1 MKRTRRQTTGS
12 TRDDDRAVSDVLA
25 FILVF
30 GIILSSVALLA
41 TVGFQSMRD
50 YQEGEQLRNA
60 ERAMEALA
68 VNFDS
73 VLRQDG
79 VEKRYGE
86 LSLREGTVSTGSSG
100 TNLTILVDGNE
111 LSGNAGNVTADPID
125 LGEFTYETG
134 DTTIAYEGGGVVRAG
149 ETGSA
154 VVKRPQLT
162 CRPES
167 DTVVISVIAVDAS
180 DRSILSSDGIGVTMT
195 ERQRETQIEDGV
207 TNVSVRLDTTYE
219 RAWNAS
225 LQRSGW
231 ETTGSASGDILATC
245 EDTGSYQVDRVVIT
259 VVEADVNY

>member
-1 MKRTRRQTTGS
+1 MRRTRPQTVGPS
-12 TRDDDRAVSDVLA
+12 RDDDRGVSDVLA
-25 FILVF
+25 FVLVF

-73 VLRQDG
+73 VLRHDG

-86 LSLREGTVSTGSSG
+86 LSLREGTISTGPSG
-100 TNLTILVDGNE
+100 TNLTILID
-111 LSGNAGNVTADPID
+111 GNAGNVSANPID

-134 DTTIAYEGGGVVRAG
+134 ETTIAYEGGGVVRAG

-167 DTVVISVIAVDAS
+167 DTVVISVVAINAS
-180 DRSILSSDGIGVTMT
+180 DQSILSSGGLGVSMT
-195 ERQRETQIEDGV
+195 ERQRETYIEDGD
-207 TNVSVRLDTTYE
+207 VSVRLNTSYE
-219 RAWNAS
+219 RAWNAT
-225 LQRSGW
+225 LERSGW
-231 ETTGSASGDILATC
+231 QTSGSASGDILATC
-245 EDTGSYQVDRVVIT
+245 NNPTDRVVIT
-259 VVEADVNY
+259 VVRADVNY

>member
-100 TNLTILVDGNE
+100 TNLTILVNN
-111 LSGNAGNVTADPID
+111 SSSTVSANPVD

-134 DTTIAYEGGGVVRAG
+134 DTTLAYEGGGVVRAG

-180 DRSILSSDGIGVTMT
+180 DRSILSSGGIGVTMT

-207 TNVSVRLDTTYE
+207 SNVSVRLNTTYE

-231 ETTGSASGDILATC
+231 ETTGTASGDVLATC
-245 EDTGSYQVDRVVIT
+245 DDSSRVVVT

>member
-1 MKRTRRQTTGS
+1 MRRTRPQTTEPS
-12 TRDDDRAVSDVLA
+12 RDDRAVSDVLA

-73 VLRQDG
+73 VLRHDG
-79 VEKRYGE
+79 IEQRYGE
-86 LSLREGTVSTGSSG
+86 LSLRKGTVSTGYSG
-100 TNLTILVDGNE
+100 TNLTIRINDS
-111 LSGNAGNVTADPID
+111 SGTVSTVPVD

-167 DTVVISVIAVDAS
+167 DTAVISLIAINAS
-180 DRSILSSDGIGVTMT
+180 ERAITSSGGLGVTMT
-195 ERQRETQIEDGV
+195 ERQRETQIEDGIS
-207 TNVSVRLDTTYE
+207 NVSIRLNTTYE

-225 LQRSGW
+225 LERSGW
-231 ETTGSASGDILATC
+231 QTSGSASGDLRATC
-245 EDTGSYQVDRVVIT
+245 TNLDRVVIT
-259 VVEADVNY
+259 VVEADVTY